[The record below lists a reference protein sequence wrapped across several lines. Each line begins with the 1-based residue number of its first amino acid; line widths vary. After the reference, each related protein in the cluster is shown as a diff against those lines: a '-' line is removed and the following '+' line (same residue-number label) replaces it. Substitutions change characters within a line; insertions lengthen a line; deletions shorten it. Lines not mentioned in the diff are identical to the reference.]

1 MEITCACITKMFI
14 YLSEP
19 FINTINK
26 RECVA
31 HKFQAAESLLLLQ
44 MFIYRRFEN
53 KIDVIHMNHLFRDF
67 NIISGVVS

>member
-31 HKFQAAESLLLLQ
+31 HKFLAAESLLLLQ
-44 MFIYRRFEN
+44 MFIYGRFEKKN
-53 KIDVIHMNHLFRDF
+53 
-67 NIISGVVS
+67 